1 VITSRR
7 SAVLG
12 FASFTV
18 LGLAACSSTTAGS
31 GSGGAKSVS
40 IVGFSTPKP
49 AYDDLEA
56 AFKKTSAGTGA
67 SFSASFGPSG
77 SQSKAVAAGQP
88 ADYVGFSVGSDMEA
102 LVPDFVASGWNAGA
116 TKGIVAQS
124 VVVIVTRKGNPKK
137 ITGWDDIVKSGIK
150 IVTPDPQSS
159 GSAKWN
165 ILAAYQHAISAGGT
179 TADAE
184 AYLKAFFTNAVSKPD
199 SGSDAMTTFLNGT
212 GDVLVS
218 YESEAITARQAG
230 NDIDYV
236 VPDDTVLI
244 QTPGAV
250 TKKASASAKAFLAY
264 VLSVPGQQLFAKNG
278 WRPAVDG
285 VSPGTVEG
293 ANDSSS
299 PFPTPTTLTTVE
311 SLGGWSSVNT
321 KFFDADNGI
330 STKIENAVAG

>member
-1 VITSRR
+1 VIITRR
-7 SAVLG
+7 AGLVGL
-12 FASFTV
+12 ASFAV
-18 LGLAACSSTTAGS
+18 LGLAACSSTS
-31 GSGGAKSVS
+31 GSSTKSVK

-56 AFKKTSAGTGA
+56 AFTKTSAGSGV

-77 SQSKAVAAGQP
+77 SQSKAVAAGQA
-88 ADYVGFSVGSDMEA
+88 ADYVGFSVGSDMNA
-102 LVPDFVASGWNAGA
+102 LVPNFVASGWDAGD

-124 VVVIVTRKGNPKK
+124 VVVIVTRKGNPKA
-137 ITGWDDIVKSGIK
+137 IAGWDDIVKSGVK

-165 ILAAYQHAISAGGT
+165 ILAAYQHRIATGGT

-184 AYLKAFFTNAVSKPD
+184 AYLSSFFTNAVSKPD
-199 SGSDAMTTFLNGT
+199 SGSDAMTTFLSGT
-212 GDVLVS
+212 GDVLIS
-218 YESEAITARQAG
+218 YESEAITAKQAG

-250 TKKASASAKAFLAY
+250 TKTASTAAKAFHTYL
-264 VLSVPGQQLFAKNG
+264 LSDAGQRLFAKNG

-285 VSPGTVEG
+285 ISPGTVKG
-293 ANDSSS
+293 ANDPSN
-299 PFPTPTTLTTVE
+299 PFPTPTTLTTVP
-311 SLGGWSSVNT
+311 SMGGWAAVNT
-321 KFFDADNGI
+321 KFFDATNGI
-330 STKIENAVAG
+330 STKIENAAG